1 MKLLKKASIFTFCTL
16 AYLTGCS
23 TDDDSSP
30 IRSRDDS
37 SIEEPQETNVDVV
50 VGCQEITD
58 EADKATIEKIKSDLT
73 DVYSTFGD
81 GDLNKAQEMSAA
93 TKSSIEA
100 ILKKYPGNCEAQ
112 LGYVATIVSDIANNK
127 KINDLL
133 DTIYARQGK
142 PKASILSRDIEE
154 SSRISVDFSINSSDD
169 IRDILVS
176 DVQSAIASVIPSLD
190 SAISYMTNIANDEE
204 FTCSYTVN
212 KRDVELDR
220 GEFAPVLAA
229 LYVAKA
235 SLTAIVSINLNIDDN
250 GRYDWVDSLDNIE
263 RTWNYSENAGIKHL
277 VKLAGKDSKFT
288 SIYDSWKKE
297 YKNIPNLLDSAITY
311 VQLGLEYGLEEA
323 KNGLATQENDLYI
336 VGDDEEADLSTA
348 DARKIIDSLDI
359 IRTQLRT
366 GFDIP
371 YAEGKTIK
379 FVPYKWFENTD
390 GILKFLPYHE
400 INDMSIW
407 NTPDGGFYWSNDLEY
422 QAYAQRYMQSYVA
435 QSYNKFNPK
444 AEYNEISGWNDD
456 ETSGTLHMDIYRSE
470 RIHAEIGYYADGC
483 KIKFIVRN
491 YEEGYSMN
499 MTVGGDEPTTAT
511 DWTIPDATLPEGMC
525 RVKDGKAEYAVAYV
539 ENEVPNI
546 LYFTD
551 KNGKKTV
558 TIQELVNGKLVDGK
572 AKPYTAEEISSLVSF
587 PDITLGGVFPD
598 LTEKIFWD
606 EIVPELFEDEDEE
619 EEWDDDD
626 ELYFDDDLLETL

>member
-1 MKLLKKASIFTFCTL
+1 MNKVKYAAIASAFSL
-16 AYLTGCS
+16 AMLAGCS
-23 TDDDSSP
+23 DTESGSFTKPGDTTEKP
-30 IRSRDDS
+30 T
-37 SIEEPQETNVDVV
+37 ETKVDVIA
-50 VGCQEITD
+50 GCEEISD
-58 EADKATIEKIKSDLT
+58 EDDKAEMQKAKESIVDI
-73 DVYSTFGD
+73 YSTFGD
-81 GDLNKAQEMSAA
+81 GDLTKAQELSAS
-93 TKSSIEA
+93 TKETVKA

-142 PKASILSRDIEE
+142 PKASILSRNIEE

-235 SLTAIVSINLNIDDN
+235 SFTAIVSINLNIDDN

-297 YKNIPNLLDSAITY
+297 YKNIPNLL
-311 VQLGLEYGLEEA
+311 LEEA

-456 ETSGTLHMDIYRSE
+456 ETSGTLHMDIYNPE
-470 RIHAEIGYYADGC
+470 RVHAEIGYYADGC

-598 LTEKIFWD
+598 MTEKIFWD
-606 EIVPELFEDEDEE
+606 EIVPELFEDEYDEE

-626 ELYFDDDLLETL
+626 EFYFDDDLLETL

>member
-1 MKLLKKASIFTFCTL
+1 MNKVKYAAIASAFSL
-16 AYLTGCS
+16 AMLAGCS
-23 TDDDSSP
+23 DTESGSFTKPGDTTEKP
-30 IRSRDDS
+30 T
-37 SIEEPQETNVDVV
+37 ETKVDVIA
-50 VGCQEITD
+50 GCEEISD
-58 EADKATIEKIKSDLT
+58 EDDKAEMQKAKESIVDI
-73 DVYSTFGD
+73 YSTFGD
-81 GDLNKAQEMSAA
+81 GDLTKAQELSAS
-93 TKSSIEA
+93 TKETVKA

-169 IRDILVS
+169 IRNILVS

-323 KNGLATQENDLYI
+323 KNGLATQE
-336 VGDDEEADLSTA
+336 EADLSTA

-456 ETSGTLHMDIYRSE
+456 ETSGTLHMDIYRPE

-598 LTEKIFWD
+598 MTEKIFWD
-606 EIVPELFEDEDEE
+606 EIVPELFEDEYDEE

-626 ELYFDDDLLETL
+626 EFYFDDDLLETL